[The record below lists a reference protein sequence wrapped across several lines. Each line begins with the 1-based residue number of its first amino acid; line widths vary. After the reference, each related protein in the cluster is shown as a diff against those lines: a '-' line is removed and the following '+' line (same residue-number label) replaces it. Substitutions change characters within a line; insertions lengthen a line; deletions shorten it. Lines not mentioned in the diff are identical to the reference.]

1 MVDLKVIN
9 IDKYIEKN
17 DETKLSTHY
26 LMPQGVFRSILV
38 GSSNGG
44 KSNLLIDM
52 LTRNKVCYNA
62 LYVYSKHIDQDKYL
76 YLKKYITGLEK
87 SLKKQKV
94 YINIIKAWEN
104 NLDNLVGVNELD
116 CNDDAI
122 IVIDDF
128 NTNVSKKQKENI
140 ADLFCSARHK
150 STSIFYLG
158 QLYHEIPRPC
168 RLNLSYLFLFDNNNR
183 RELSLLTT
191 ELASDKTPEEFR
203 KIYKYALK
211 DKYNFL
217 MIDNTNNELRYRKN
231 FDEILK

>member
-62 LYVYSKHIDQDKYL
+62 LYVYSKHIDQ
-76 YLKKYITGLEK
+76 E
-87 SLKKQKV
+87 
-94 YINIIKAWEN
+94 AWEN